1 MNVMD
6 NYKVEAVLCKDGG
19 KCDDQVING
28 HWTAIYDQAFN
39 IELDNG
45 MRFLANYRYD
55 IKPDITKDPLADALS
70 SGISKFS
77 QIETGDYDKFISEC
91 DQTMVG
97 FVQNNP
103 KLSGKSFTMAEH
115 EVQCFQGQMERH
127 YDIEVSEAHNT
138 GKMKFNQIV

>member
-19 KCDDQVING
+19 KCGTEIING

-55 IKPDITKDPLADALS
+55 IKNDISYEWFVKSEPNFL
-70 SGISKFS
+70 KF
-77 QIETGDYDKFISEC
+77 ENVE
-91 DQTMVG
+91 
-97 FVQNNP
+97 
-103 KLSGKSFTMAEH
+103 
-115 EVQCFQGQMERH
+115 
-127 YDIEVSEAHNT
+127 
-138 GKMKFNQIV
+138 